1 MEGVK
6 YTPILNDFAT
16 LNYQDPVR
24 PNTPDVVYN
33 PLYQETVLKY
43 SQENFVGTAN
53 VSNEGI

>member
-6 YTPILNDFAT
+6 YKLISDDFAT

-43 SQENFVGTAN
+43 SQENCAGYRLRTHRT
-53 VSNEGI
+53 